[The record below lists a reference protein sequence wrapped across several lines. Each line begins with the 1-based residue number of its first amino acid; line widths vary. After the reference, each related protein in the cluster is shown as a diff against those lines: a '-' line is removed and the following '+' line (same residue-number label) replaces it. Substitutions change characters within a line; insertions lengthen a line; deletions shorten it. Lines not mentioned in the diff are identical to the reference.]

1 VETGSH
7 ESHRLPRIP
16 CGYSRCICLSAPVAS
31 VGMEAMKIRSRYVN
45 IILSWTATLL
55 LRLLF
60 LTVRI
65 RHYHVA
71 PDGTPYRRPG
81 GRVRYVFSMWHD
93 QIVMAVFSQ
102 RTWNLA
108 GLISQHRD
116 GGYLADSVRIAGIQ
130 PVRGSTSRGGMEA
143 IREILSLPDLHLA
156 MTPDGPRGPRRQ
168 MKDGIFFI
176 ASRSERPLVPSGMAA
191 SNAWQVRGNW
201 TDLTIPK
208 PFSTAV
214 LIAGTPV
221 IVPKDLDRESMEQW
235 SAALTAEMARLDTIA
250 ERLLGGDEQAINE
263 VDRSGD
269 MGYFRF
275 PRNGSGTSEP
285 RAA

>member
-1 VETGSH
+1 
-7 ESHRLPRIP
+7 
-16 CGYSRCICLSAPVAS
+16 
-31 VGMEAMKIRSRYVN
+31 M
-45 IILSWTATLL
+45 
-55 LRLLF
+55 
-60 LTVRI
+60 
-65 RHYHVA
+65 
-71 PDGTPYRRPG
+71 
-81 GRVRYVFSMWHD
+81 RYVFSMWHD

-116 GGYLADSVRIAGIQ
+116 GGYLADSVLIAGIQ

-143 IREILSLPDLHLA
+143 VREILSLPDLHLA

-168 MKDGIFFI
+168 MKDGILYI

-221 IVPKDLDRESMEQW
+221 VVPKDLDRESMAQW
-235 SAALTAEMARLDTIA
+235 SAALTAEMARLDAIA
-250 ERLLGGDEQAINE
+250 ERLLSGDEGAAAE

-269 MGYFRF
+269 AGYFQF
-275 PRNGSGTSEP
+275 PRNGFDGVES

>member
-1 VETGSH
+1 
-7 ESHRLPRIP
+7 
-16 CGYSRCICLSAPVAS
+16 
-31 VGMEAMKIRSRYVN
+31 MKIRSRILN
-45 IILSWTATLL
+45 IALSWIATLL

-65 RHYHVA
+65 RHFHVA
-71 PDGTPYRRPG
+71 PDATPYKKPQG
-81 GRVRYVFSMWHD
+81 KVRYTFSMWHD
-93 QIVMAVFSQ
+93 QIVLAVFSQ

-130 PVRGSTSRGGMEA
+130 PVRGSTSRGGLEA
-143 IREILSLPDLHLA
+143 VREILSLPDLHLA

-168 MKDGIFFI
+168 MKDGILYI
-176 ASRSERPLVPSGMAA
+176 ASRSERPLVPAGMAT
-191 SNAWQVRGNW
+191 SNAWHVPGNW

-221 IVPKDLDRESMEQW
+221 LIPKELEREQMPHW
-235 SAALTAEMARLDTIA
+235 SEALTAEMHRLDELAQRILRNDQSAIA
-250 ERLLGGDEQAINE
+250 EI
-263 VDRSGD
+263 DRSAD
-269 MGYFRF
+269 PSYFHF
-275 PRNGSGTSEP
+275 PQTNPNSTQTHTK
-285 RAA
+285 AA